1 MKKRHK
7 MNPNYYE
14 LHDKNHDWT
23 VESVKDLLPSIMV
36 KLPTGKIIS
45 ADVSGRKLTFAKVN
59 CLQGSWKCSW
69 HTLVHILNTESELIV

>member
-1 MKKRHK
+1 

-36 KLPTGKIIS
+36 KLYTGKLVS
-45 ADVSGRKLTFAKVN
+45 ADVSGRKLPFAKVN
-59 CLQGSWKCSW
+59 CLQGSWDVSW
-69 HTLVHILNTESELIV
+69 STLVHILNTESELIV